1 MYGHRK
7 WFILTALPTSAR
19 CPLDILHF
27 IRMWITILIISAR
40 PPPAHFLPT
49 NREYWWKR
57 QCMEWR
63 GYIYFT
69 CKQPIFIYWNY
80 RWDFRKFDRYRSWSS
95 RIISSHCWSTPH
107 SIIQKYSYCFRFMA
121 KIIPVIPYAISTFW
135 NKRSNI

>member
-1 MYGHRK
+1 MTFVLPKQTSFYNSG
-7 WFILTALPTSAR
+7 ILNSFFTVTICNVWTSQMIYFDCITYISAMSTQ
-19 CPLDILHF
+19 DILHF

-40 PPPAHFLPT
+40 PPPAHFLLT

-107 SIIQKYSYCFRFMA
+107 SIIQK
-121 KIIPVIPYAISTFW
+121 
-135 NKRSNI
+135 